1 MRWGGNIIKGLI
13 EVSIVRLVPEA
24 KRLDMMGEFFE
35 VLINFF
41 FFFFFFFSTR
51 ESFSFLHVVLIPYQG
66 SLALTGLCCGF
77 VNALTKNIK
86 PNMIS
91 RIQIAHSAFLF
102 GYTINP
108 RHMFFAE
115 SKQLSILHHPV
126 LPHCF
131 WNHGCAPV
139 NCPGQEY
146 LGLWLAIYRRNF
158 CNLCTFYES
167 ANVITFDYGS
177 VSWKEPTS
185 GSERGPGR
193 SAFGLT
199 TATGLPPRGWWA
211 AICMPCCAEK
221 CRRSN

>member
-1 MRWGGNIIKGLI
+1 MFILDCPGEPWRPSYRLMLVQGVYHQCPQLSMCYFAVVGLRNAVRLLGSRGGHSPSYMRWGGNIIKGLI

-35 VLINFF
+35 VLIN
-41 FFFFFFFSTR
+41 FFFFFFSTR

-91 RIQIAHSAFLF
+91 WIQIAHSAFLF

-108 RHMFFAE
+108 RHMLFAE

-146 LGLWLAIYRRNF
+146 LGL
-158 CNLCTFYES
+158 
-167 ANVITFDYGS
+167 
-177 VSWKEPTS
+177 
-185 GSERGPGR
+185 
-193 SAFGLT
+193 
-199 TATGLPPRGWWA
+199 
-211 AICMPCCAEK
+211 
-221 CRRSN
+221 